1 MLGCYSEIVA
11 CSHDCDEGNNGTAVL
26 RNHDFQRRFC
36 DDTMVPAAPF
46 GGFRTWP
53 LEGKDFIL
61 LAECSELHGP
71 SPLLTI
77 PRLEPTDVDLNLLCL
92 HILSADFQGLC
103 SNLGA
108 PTKNTQLLMPDVLSH
123 VHAAV
128 NHFTVFDV
136 EARGFVR
143 PLCLAYVTSDK
154 FKLIELSEELFKN
167 LAQAAEYIQLSNCKV
182 ATQEIDTLILDSQFK
197 ETGDEN
203 FLDSVENCNQD
214 DIEDIRCLAQTY
226 KGKCRYADYSECFVL
241 RLKKCVSSEVF
252 ENILAKCFSPLHSC
266 KLHDKKFSLSQ
277 CSKKNLRH
285 LSTLCPDGMLFGL
298 YHLFITLKYFG
309 RSYEDIF
316 MQQEDRKSTVRSPD
330 RTLSFGA
337 CVRFS
342 PSHSQGN
349 SESKCFVL
357 VPNIPKS
364 FDMNDEEYFDC
375 TDSAFGEIVK
385 EFLPGV
391 SQNGSSM
398 NLSEEVVS
406 KHLGQRK
413 CHVCC
418 TYLSRGTESPIRKQP
433 EVENQSVRNN
443 GKDVDASCR
452 RHVFTLCAIW
462 SMFDLLSARNADS
475 VILEILQ
482 TFHQSESLFFSL
494 LTRSMIVVICSPE
507 DATPVHLFIEALGTL
522 VPRTRGDKVWV
533 EPCRRKPLEK
543 LDLIHV
549 PVVGFCLTHEESLV
563 HFISPDIMPF
573 ISILNLRE
581 KSFSG
586 PRYVGSLLS
595 GIDER
600 LMCVQTS
607 GAVFPIFSS
616 ILSEVESNVKLW
628 SALSTPIATQHLVQ
642 KGFSSCD
649 MKIIETLSKL
659 CIP

>member
-11 CSHDCDEGNNGTAVL
+11 CSHDCDEGNNGTAIL
-26 RNHDFQRRFC
+26 KNHGLQKSFH
-36 DDTMVPAAPF
+36 DDVMVPTAPF

-71 SPLLTI
+71 SPLFTI
-77 PRLEPTDVDLNLLCL
+77 PRSEPSDVDLNLLCL

-103 SNLGA
+103 TNLGA

-128 NHFTVFDV
+128 NHFTIFDV

-167 LAQAAEYIQLSNCKV
+167 LAQAAEYIQLSNCKI

-197 ETGDEN
+197 ETDDEN

-241 RLKKCVSSEVF
+241 RIKKYVPSEVF
-252 ENILAKCFSPLHSC
+252 ENILVRCFSPLHYC
-266 KLHDKKFSLSQ
+266 KSQDKKSPLSQ

-285 LSTLCPDGMLFGL
+285 LSVLCPDGMLFGL
-298 YHLFITLKYFG
+298 YHLFITVKYFG

-316 MQQEDRKSTVRSPD
+316 LQQEDKKTSVSSLGS
-330 RTLSFGA
+330 TLSFGA

-364 FDMNDEEYFDC
+364 FDMNSEEYFDC
-375 TDSAFGEIVK
+375 IDSAFGEIVK

-391 SQNGSSM
+391 SQNGSGL
-398 NLSEEVVS
+398 NLSEEVVT

-413 CHVCC
+413 CHVYC
-418 TYLSRGTESPIRKQP
+418 TYLNSGTQSPLRKQLG
-433 EVENQSVRNN
+433 VENQGVRSKF
-443 GKDVDASCR
+443 KDTNALCN

-475 VILEILQ
+475 VVLEILQ
-482 TFHQSESLFFSL
+482 TFHQSESIFFSL
-494 LTRSMIVVICSPE
+494 LTRSMIVVISSPE
-507 DATPVHLFIEALGTL
+507 DAAPVHLFIEALGTL
-522 VPRTRGDKVWV
+522 VPRTREDKVWV

-549 PVVGFCLTHEESLV
+549 AVVGFCLTHEESLI

-586 PRYVGSLLS
+586 PRYVGCLLS
-595 GIDER
+595 RIDER
-600 LMCVQTS
+600 LICAQTS
-607 GAVFPIFSS
+607 SAVFPIFASV
-616 ILSEVESNVKLW
+616 LSEVESSVKLW
-628 SALSTPIATQHLVQ
+628 SALSTPTATQHLLQ